1 MFSKVPRISP
11 AMGVA
16 LLALAFAVSGT
27 SFAQGAATR
36 VGKLISGSSIKR
48 GSITGTRIKS
58 NSLTGTQIN
67 EKSLATVP

>member
-1 MFSKVPRISP
+1 MFWKFPRVSP

-16 LLALAFAVSGT
+16 LVALAFAVSGT

-48 GSITGTRIKS
+48 GSIPASAPPVTRAS
-58 NSLTGTQIN
+58 R
-67 EKSLATVP
+67 ATR